1 MGADD
6 EAADT
11 GDKNVDPV
19 AQDRDIASE
28 KVEEQQEEVATDKE
42 KDAE

>member
-1 MGADD
+1 MP
-6 EAADT
+6 EA
-11 GDKNVDPV
+11 GIDPI

-28 KVEEQQEEVATDKE
+28 KVEEQQEETDLSKE